1 LNIRMR
7 SSEFK
12 LLVMPYS
19 ARLYRMAF
27 RLMGSR
33 EEAED
38 VVQEVYLK
46 LWSMRHDLPGY
57 KSVEALSIRI
67 TRNLCLDQLRR
78 RKVNYDAISAEKYRH
93 DGAYETPSESLEKRE
108 EEQIILQMIE
118 SLPEPQRSL
127 VHLRHLEGKEYEEIA
142 EMVNMNV
149 NAIRVSISR
158 ARKQLREML
167 EKKYSSWK
175 A

>member
-1 LNIRMR
+1 MK

-19 ARLYRMAF
+19 SRLYRMAF
-27 RLMGSR
+27 RLMNNR

-38 VVQEVYLK
+38 IVQEVYVK
-46 LWSMRHDLPGY
+46 LWGMRKELFNY
-57 KSVEALSIRI
+57 NSIEALSVRI
-67 TRNLCLDQLRR
+67 TRNLCLDHLRR
-78 RKVNYDAISAEKYRH
+78 RKVSYDAMKAEQLKQESQP
-93 DGAYETPSESLEKRE
+93 ETPSEKLEKRE
-108 EEQIILQMIE
+108 DAELVHKLIE
-118 SLPEPQRSL
+118 ALPEPQRSL

-158 ARKQLREML
+158 ARKQMREII
-167 EKKYSSWK
+167 EKQYSSWRV
-175 A
+175 

>member
-1 LNIRMR
+1 MK

-19 ARLYRMAF
+19 SRLFRMAY
-27 RLMGSR
+27 RLMNSR

-38 VVQEVYLK
+38 IVQEVYVK
-46 LWSMRHDLPGY
+46 LWGMRDELEKY
-57 KSVEALSIRI
+57 NSIEALCIRI
-67 TRNLCLDQLRR
+67 TRNLCLDHLRR
-78 RKVNYDAISAEKYRH
+78 RKVNHDAMRAELDKESSYP
-93 DGAYETPSESLEKRE
+93 ETPSENLEKKE
-108 EEQIILQMIE
+108 NAELVHKLI
-118 SLPEPQRSL
+118 SALPEPQRSL

-158 ARKQLREML
+158 ARKQMRALV
-167 EKKYSSWK
+167 EKQYSSWRV
-175 A
+175 

>member
-1 LNIRMR
+1 MK

-19 ARLYRMAF
+19 SRLYRMAY
-27 RLMGSR
+27 RLMNNR

-38 VVQEVYLK
+38 IVQEVYVK
-46 LWSMRHDLPGY
+46 LWGMRNELDKY
-57 KSVEALSIRI
+57 NSIEALSIRI

-78 RKVNYDAISAEKYRH
+78 RKVNQDALKAEKLKEASH
-93 DGAYETPSESLEKRE
+93 SVTPAEELDKKEKTE
-108 EEQIILQMIE
+108 LIHTLIAA
-118 SLPEPQRSL
+118 LPEPQRSL
-127 VHLRHLEGKEYEEIA
+127 VHLRHLEEKEYEEIS
-142 EMVNMNV
+142 EMVNMNI

-158 ARKQLREML
+158 ARKQMREML
-167 EKKYSSWK
+167 EKQYSSWK

>member
-1 LNIRMR
+1 MK

-19 ARLYRMAF
+19 SRLFRMAF

-38 VVQEVYLK
+38 IVQEVYMK
-46 LWSMRHDLPGY
+46 LWGMRGELTGY
-57 KSVEALSIRI
+57 DSLEALCMRI

-78 RKVNYDAISAEKYRH
+78 RKVTQNALKSERLENGNLLDDPEENLEHQEKK
-93 DGAYETPSESLEKRE
+93 E
-108 EEQIILQMIE
+108 ILHALIA

-127 VHLRHLEGKEYEEIA
+127 VHLRHMEGREYEEISK
-142 EMVNMNV
+142 MVNMNV

-158 ARKQLREML
+158 ARKQMREML
-167 EKKYSSWK
+167 EKQYSSWK

>member
-1 LNIRMR
+1 MR

-12 LLVMPYS
+12 LMVMPYS
-19 ARLYRMAF
+19 SRLYRMAF

-38 VVQEVYLK
+38 IVQEVYVK
-46 LWSMRHDLPGY
+46 LWTMRNELPNY
-57 KSVEALSIRI
+57 NSIEALAIRI

-78 RKVNYDAISAEKYRH
+78 RKVSYDALRAEKQKVVDH
-93 DGAYETPSESLEKRE
+93 PETPAEDLERRE
-108 EEQIILQMIE
+108 EKKMIH
-118 SLPEPQRSL
+118 SLIAALPEPQRSL
-127 VHLRHLEGKEYEEIA
+127 VHLRHLEGKEYEEIS
-142 EMVNMNV
+142 EMVNMNI

-158 ARKQLREML
+158 ARKMMREML
-167 EKKYSSWK
+167 EKQYSSWK

>member
-1 LNIRMR
+1 MK

-19 ARLYRMAF
+19 SRLYRMAF
-27 RLMGSR
+27 RLMGNR

-38 VVQEVYLK
+38 VVQEVYVK
-46 LWSMRHDLPGY
+46 LWGMRDELEKY
-57 KSVEALSIRI
+57 NSIEALAIRI

-78 RKVNYDAISAEKYRH
+78 RKVNLDALKAERLKEESHSVTPAENLEKKEEAEMIHALISA
-93 DGAYETPSESLEKRE
+93 
-108 EEQIILQMIE
+108 
-118 SLPEPQRSL
+118 LPEPQRSL
-127 VHLRHLEGKEYEEIA
+127 VHLRHLEGKEYEEISQ
-142 EMVNMNV
+142 MVNMNV

-158 ARKQLREML
+158 ARKQMREML

-175 A
+175 V

>member
-1 LNIRMR
+1 MK

-19 ARLYRMAF
+19 SRLYRMAF
-27 RLMGSR
+27 RLMNSR

-38 VVQEVYLK
+38 IVQEVYVK
-46 LWSMRHDLPGY
+46 LWGMRSELGKY
-57 KSVEALSIRI
+57 NSIEALSIRI
-67 TRNLCLDQLRR
+67 TRNLCLDHLRR
-78 RKVNYDAISAEKYRH
+78 RKVNYDAIKAEQMKPESYS
-93 DGAYETPSESLEKRE
+93 ETPSDTLEKRE
-108 EEQIILQMIE
+108 NVELVHTLIAA
-118 SLPEPQRSL
+118 LPEPQRSL

-158 ARKQLREML
+158 ARKQMRELL
-167 EKKYSSWK
+167 EKKYSSWRV
-175 A
+175 

>member
-1 LNIRMR
+1 MK

-19 ARLYRMAF
+19 SRLYRMAF
-27 RLMGSR
+27 RLMNNR

-38 VVQEVYLK
+38 VVQEVYVK
-46 LWSMRHDLPGY
+46 LWNMRHELSKI
-57 KSVEALSIRI
+57 KSIEAMAIRI

-78 RKVNYDAISAEKYRH
+78 RKLNQEAMAAEKIPSP
-93 DGAYETPSESLEKRE
+93 AQSSTPEEDLERNE
-108 EEQIILQMIE
+108 EIDLIRTLIQA
-118 SLPEPQRSL
+118 LPEPQRSL

-142 EMVNMNV
+142 ETVNMKV

-158 ARKQLREML
+158 ARKQMREML
-167 EKKYSSWK
+167 EKNYSSWRV
-175 A
+175 

>member
-1 LNIRMR
+1 MK

-27 RLMGSR
+27 RLMNSR

-38 VVQEVYLK
+38 IVQEVYIK
-46 LWSMRHDLPGY
+46 LWSMRNELGKY
-57 KSVEALSIRI
+57 NSIEALAIRI

-78 RKVNYDAISAEKYRH
+78 RKVNYNALKADQFKEEGHSITPIENLERKEDAELIHTLIA
-93 DGAYETPSESLEKRE
+93 A
-108 EEQIILQMIE
+108 
-118 SLPEPQRSL
+118 LPEPQRSL

-158 ARKQLREML
+158 ARKQMREML
-167 EKKYSSWK
+167 EKQYSSWK

>member
-1 LNIRMR
+1 MK

-19 ARLYRMAF
+19 SRLYRMAF
-27 RLMGSR
+27 RLMNSR

-38 VVQEVYLK
+38 IVQEVYIK
-46 LWSMRHDLPGY
+46 LWGMRNTLKNY
-57 KSVEALSIRI
+57 NSIEALSIRI
-67 TRNLCLDQLRR
+67 TRNLCLDNLRR
-78 RKVNYDAISAEKYRH
+78 KKVNNDALKAERVNAIGH
-93 DGAYETPSESLEKRE
+93 SVSPAHTLEHKE
-108 EEQIILQMIE
+108 NVEMIHTLIAA
-118 SLPEPQRSL
+118 LPEPQRSL
-127 VHLRHLEGKEYEEIA
+127 VHLRHLEEKEYEEIA

-158 ARKQLREML
+158 ARKQMREML
-167 EKKYSSWK
+167 EKQYSSWK

>member
-1 LNIRMR
+1 MK

-19 ARLYRMAF
+19 SRLYRMAF
-27 RLMGSR
+27 RLMSNR

-38 VVQEVYLK
+38 IVQEVYVK
-46 LWSMRHDLPGY
+46 LWGMRNELNKY
-57 KSVEALSIRI
+57 NSIEALAIRI
-67 TRNLCLDQLRR
+67 TRNLCLDHLRR
-78 RKVNYDAISAEKYRH
+78 RKVNLDAMKAERLKEESHSISPA
-93 DGAYETPSESLEKRE
+93 ESLEKKE
-108 EEQIILQMIE
+108 EAEMIHTLIAA
-118 SLPEPQRSL
+118 LPEPQRSL
-127 VHLRHLEGKEYEEIA
+127 VHLRHLEGKEYEEIS

-158 ARKQLREML
+158 ARKQMREML
-167 EKKYSSWK
+167 EKQYSSWK

>member
-1 LNIRMR
+1 MK

-19 ARLYRMAF
+19 SRLYRMAF
-27 RLMGSR
+27 RLMGNR

-38 VVQEVYLK
+38 VVQEVYVK
-46 LWSMRHDLPGY
+46 LWGMRNELTKY
-57 KSVEALSIRI
+57 NSIEALAIRI

-78 RKVNYDAISAEKYRH
+78 RKVNLDAMKAESLKEESRSVSPAEK
-93 DGAYETPSESLEKRE
+93 LEKKE
-108 EEQIILQMIE
+108 EAEMVHTLIAA
-118 SLPEPQRSL
+118 LPEPQRSL
-127 VHLRHLEGKEYEEIA
+127 VHLRHLEGKEYEEIS

-158 ARKQLREML
+158 ARKQMREML

-175 A
+175 V

>member
-1 LNIRMR
+1 MK

-12 LLVMPYS
+12 MLVMPYS
-19 ARLYRMAF
+19 SRLYRMAY
-27 RLMGSR
+27 RLMNSR

-38 VVQEVYLK
+38 IVQEVYMK
-46 LWSMRHDLPGY
+46 LWGMRNELADY
-57 KSVEALSIRI
+57 KSIEALCIRI
-67 TRNLCLDQLRR
+67 TRNLCMDQLRR
-78 RKVNYDAISAEKYRH
+78 RKVNHNAMKIQRAEMGPAS
-93 DGAYETPSESLEKRE
+93 DDPGEDLEKQ
-108 EEQIILQMIE
+108 EQKEIIHTLIA

-127 VHLRHLEGKEYEEIA
+127 VHLRHMEGKEYKEIS

-158 ARKQLREML
+158 ARKQMREML
-167 EKKYSSWK
+167 EKQYSSWK

>member
-1 LNIRMR
+1 MK

-19 ARLYRMAF
+19 ARLYRMAY

-38 VVQEVYLK
+38 IVQEVYVK
-46 LWSMRHDLPGY
+46 LWGMRNELPGY
-57 KSVEALSIRI
+57 KSVEALCIRI

-78 RKVNYDAISAEKYRH
+78 RKVNYEALNAEKYKQQ
-93 DGAYETPSESLEKRE
+93 GYSETPADNLEKKE
-108 EEQIILQMIE
+108 EENIIHSLIAA
-118 SLPEPQRSL
+118 LPEPQRSL

-158 ARKQLREML
+158 ARKQMREML
-167 EKKYSSWK
+167 EKQYMPWK

>member
-1 LNIRMR
+1 MR

-19 ARLYRMAF
+19 DRIYRMAY
-27 RLMGSR
+27 RLMGNR

-38 VVQEVYLK
+38 IVQEVYLK
-46 LWSMRHDLPGY
+46 LWGLRKELDKYNSI
-57 KSVEALSIRI
+57 EALSIRI
-67 TRNLCLDQLRR
+67 ARNLCLDNLRR
-78 RKVNYDAISAEKYRH
+78 RKTNQEAMKLEMVKGEVYSD
-93 DGAYETPSESLEKRE
+93 TPAESLERKE
-108 EEQIILQMIE
+108 EKEVVLSLIA

-127 VHLRHLEGKEYEEIA
+127 VHLRHIEGKEYDEIA
-142 EMVNMNV
+142 SMVNMNV

-158 ARKQLREML
+158 ARKQMREML
-167 EKKYSSWK
+167 EKKYASWK

>member
-1 LNIRMR
+1 MK

-19 ARLYRMAF
+19 SRLYRMAF
-27 RLMGSR
+27 RLMNSR

-38 VVQEVYLK
+38 IVQEVYVK
-46 LWSMRHDLPGY
+46 LWGMRNDLPNY
-57 KSVEALSIRI
+57 NSIEALCVRI

-78 RKVNYDAISAEKYRH
+78 RKVNHDAMKAEQTKTTNYP
-93 DGAYETPSESLEKRE
+93 DTPSEDLEKKEDAELVHRL
-108 EEQIILQMIE
+108 IAA
-118 SLPEPQRSL
+118 LPEPQRSL
-127 VHLRHLEGKEYEEIA
+127 VHLRHLEGKEYDEIA

-158 ARKQLREML
+158 ARKQMREMI
-167 EKKYSSWK
+167 EKQYSSWRV
-175 A
+175 

>member
-1 LNIRMR
+1 MK
-7 SSEFK
+7 SSDFK

-19 ARLYRMAF
+19 SRLFRMAY
-27 RLMGSR
+27 RLMNSR

-38 VVQEVYLK
+38 IVQEVYMK
-46 LWSMRHDLPGY
+46 LWGMRNELPGY
-57 KSVEALSIRI
+57 DNIEALSVRI

-78 RKVNYDAISAEKYRH
+78 RKAGQTALRCERSLTENDTDNPENR
-93 DGAYETPSESLEKRE
+93 LEKQ
-108 EEQIILQMIE
+108 EQKEVIHALIA

-127 VHLRHLEGKEYEEIA
+127 VHLRHLEGKDYEEISQ
-142 EMVNMNV
+142 MVNMNV

-158 ARKQLREML
+158 ARKQMREML